1 MHEPTLMPRR
11 GSRTA
16 DDSLIPLINIVFLLL
31 IFFMVAGQIAQPQD
45 ADIRPPSSISR
56 LALEPAEIELSMN
69 VAGELMLNGQ
79 ALDTETLTRRLAS
92 VASASEQTSVRVS
105 LRADRDATA
114 SELGKVFTQL
124 RELGVSTIT
133 LHTLY
138 REAE

>member
-1 MHEPTLMPRR
+1 MREPTLMSRR
-11 GSRTA
+11 GLRSA

-56 LALEPAEIELSMN
+56 LALEPAEIELSMKVN
-69 VAGELMLNGQ
+69 GALMLDGVTVDP
-79 ALDTETLTRRLAS
+79 DTLERRLNS
-92 VASASEQTSVRVS
+92 LASEESAVRVS

-114 SELGKVFTQL
+114 SELDKVFTLL

-133 LHTLY
+133 LHSLY
-138 REAE
+138 SEAE

>member
-1 MHEPTLMPRR
+1 MHDQPLLPKH

-31 IFFMVAGQIAQPQD
+31 IFFMVAGQISQQQD
-45 ADIRPPSSISR
+45 PSISPPSSASR
-56 LALEPAEIELSMN
+56 LTLEPAKVELSMN
-69 VAGELMLNGQ
+69 ATGALTLDGQ
-79 ALDTETLTRRLAS
+79 AVDSETLAQRITSLA
-92 VASASEQTSVRVS
+92 AEEADIRVS

-114 SELGKVFTQL
+114 ADLDEVFTEL

-138 REAE
+138 TDAE